1 MRTRRVELALLAIG
15 FTLALH
21 ARDVRGDTVPPIRP
35 EQEPAAAASPASG
48 GKGKHSDPTGA
59 IARCKDGAYSHAT
72 HRSHACRRHG
82 GVAKWLDDAK

>member
-1 MRTRRVELALLAIG
+1 MRTKRAGRALLAIG

-21 ARDVRGDTVPPIRP
+21 VGDSRGDSAPPLTR

-59 IARCKDGAYSHAT
+59 TAQCKDGSYSHAT
-72 HRSHACRRHG
+72 HRSHTCRRHG
-82 GVAKWLDDAK
+82 GVAKWLDGAK